1 MKNNN
6 RSLTRRRRL
15 APFVLAAAL
24 AVAGCGKGERDAA
37 PEAAQRATVVTV
49 RPTEMP
55 LSVELPGR
63 LEAYRQAEVRARV
76 AGIVTARTYE
86 EGQEVKQGAV
96 LFRIDPAPLKAA
108 RDAAQG
114 TLAKAQAASLAATDK
129 RRRYD
134 DLVRDRAV
142 SERDHTEAVA
152 AAAQAKADVASAKA
166 ELARAQLQLDYATVT
181 APIAGR
187 ARRALVTEGALV
199 GQNEATPLTTVEQ
212 LDPIYVNFSQPAAD
226 VDALRRAVT
235 SGRATGIAQQDI
247 AVTLLRPDGT
257 AYPLKGKLLFRDLA
271 VDPTT
276 DTVAMRALFP
286 NPDRELLPGAYVKI
300 ALDNA
305 VDRQAILV
313 PRDALL
319 RTADRASVRVVG
331 ADGKVKDVEVAA
343 DQMSGRDWR
352 ITRGLKGG
360 ERVIVDN
367 AAQFS
372 PDTAV
377 QPVERAGPAKAG
389 QPAAASAPGATARQ
403 T

>member
-1 MKNNN
+1 MNNK
-6 RSLTRRRRL
+6 RSLGRRLRL
-15 APFVLAAAL
+15 APVALAAML
-24 AVAGCGKGERDAA
+24 AVAGCGKGDKDKA
-37 PEAAQRATVVTV
+37 PEAIQNATVVTV
-49 RPTEMP
+49 RPTAVPMT
-55 LSVELPGR
+55 VELPGR
-63 LEAYRQAEVRARV
+63 LDAYRQAQVRARV

-114 TLAKAQAASLAATDK
+114 ALAKAQAAALAASDK

-152 AAAQAKADVASAKA
+152 DDTRAKADVASAKA

-181 APIAGR
+181 APISGR

-199 GQNEATPLTTVEQ
+199 GQDQATPLTTVEQ

-226 VDALRRAVT
+226 VDALRRAVK
-235 SGRATGIAQQDI
+235 SGHATGIAQHDVT
-247 AVTLLRPDGT
+247 VTLRRADGT
-257 AYPLKGKLLFRDLA
+257 AYPLKGKLLFSDLA

-286 NPDRELLPGAYVKI
+286 NPERELLPGAYVRI
-300 ALDNA
+300 ALDAA
-305 VDRQAILV
+305 VDQRAILV

-319 RTADRASVRVVG
+319 RTAERTSVRVVG
-331 ADGKVKDVEVAA
+331 TNGKVKDVEVVA

-352 ITRGLKGG
+352 VTRGLSGG

-367 AAQFS
+367 AAQFA

-377 QPVERAGPAKAG
+377 KPVEQASPTKAA
-389 QPAAASAPGATARQ
+389 QPAAARQ

>member
-1 MKNNN
+1 MNNK
-6 RSLTRRRRL
+6 RSLGRRLRL
-15 APFVLAAAL
+15 APFALAAML
-24 AVAGCGKGERDAA
+24 AVTGCGKGEQDKA
-37 PEAAQRATVVTV
+37 PQAIQNATVVTV
-49 RPTEMP
+49 RPTAVPMT
-55 LSVELPGR
+55 VKLPGR
-63 LEAYRQAEVRARV
+63 LDAYRQAEVRARV

-114 TLAKAQAASLAATDK
+114 ALAKAQAAALAASDK

-152 AAAQAKADVASAKA
+152 NDTQAKADVASAKA

-199 GQNEATPLTTVEQ
+199 GQDQATPLTTVEQ

-226 VDALRRAVT
+226 VDALRRAVK
-235 SGRATGIAQQDI
+235 SGRATGIAQHDVT
-247 AVTLLRPDGT
+247 VTLLRADGT
-257 AYPLKGKLLFRDLA
+257 AYPLKGKLLFSDLA

-286 NPDRELLPGAYVKI
+286 NPERELLPGAYVRI
-300 ALDNA
+300 ALDAA
-305 VDRQAILV
+305 VDQRAILV

-319 RTADRASVRVVG
+319 RTADRTSVRVVG
-331 ADGKVKDVEVAA
+331 ANGKVKDVEVVA
-343 DQMSGRDWR
+343 DRMSGRDWR
-352 ITRGLKGG
+352 ITRGLAGG

-367 AAQFS
+367 AAQFA

-377 QPVERAGPAKAG
+377 KPVEQASPTK
-389 QPAAASAPGATARQ
+389 AASQTAARQ

>member
-1 MKNNN
+1 MNNK
-6 RSLTRRRRL
+6 RFLGRRLRL
-15 APFVLAAAL
+15 APFALAATL
-24 AVAGCGKGERDAA
+24 LVTGCGKGGQDKA
-37 PEAAQRATVVTV
+37 PEAIQHATVVTV
-49 RPTEMP
+49 RPTAVPMT
-55 LSVELPGR
+55 VELPGR
-63 LEAYRQAEVRARV
+63 LDAYRQAQVRARV

-114 TLAKAQAASLAATDK
+114 ALAKAQAAALAASDK

-134 DLVRDRAV
+134 DLVRDHAV

-152 AAAQAKADVASAKA
+152 DDAQAKAGVASAKA

-181 APIAGR
+181 APISGR

-199 GQNEATPLTTVEQ
+199 GQDQATPLTTVEQ

-226 VDALRRAVT
+226 VDALRRAVK
-235 SGRATGIAQQDI
+235 SGRATGIAQHDVT
-247 AVTLLRPDGT
+247 VTLLRADGT
-257 AYPLKGKLLFRDLA
+257 AYPLKGRLLFSDLA

-276 DTVAMRALFP
+276 DTVEMRALFP
-286 NPDRELLPGAYVKI
+286 NPERELLPGAYVRI
-300 ALDNA
+300 ALDAA
-305 VDRQAILV
+305 VDQRAILV

-319 RTADRASVRVVG
+319 RTAERTSVRVVG
-331 ADGKVKDVEVAA
+331 ANGKVKDVEVVA
-343 DQMSGRDWR
+343 DRMSGRDWR
-352 ITRGLKGG
+352 ITRGLAGG

-367 AAQFS
+367 AAQFA

-377 QPVERAGPAKAG
+377 KPVEQATPTK
-389 QPAAASAPGATARQ
+389 AASQAAARQ

>member
-1 MKNNN
+1 MNNK
-6 RSLTRRRRL
+6 RSLARRLRL
-15 APFVLAAAL
+15 APVALAAML
-24 AVAGCGKGERDAA
+24 AVAGCGKGDKDKA
-37 PEAAQRATVVTV
+37 PEAIQNATVVTV
-49 RPTEMP
+49 RPTAVPMT
-55 LSVELPGR
+55 VELPGR
-63 LEAYRQAEVRARV
+63 LDAYRQAQVRARV

-108 RDAAQG
+108 RDAAQSA
-114 TLAKAQAASLAATDK
+114 LAKAQAAALAASDK

-134 DLVRDRAV
+134 DLVRDHAV

-152 AAAQAKADVASAKA
+152 DDTRAKADVASAKA

-181 APIAGR
+181 APISGR

-199 GQNEATPLTTVEQ
+199 GQDQATPLTTVEQ

-226 VDALRRAVT
+226 VDALRRAVK
-235 SGRATGIAQQDI
+235 SGHATGIAQHDVT
-247 AVTLLRPDGT
+247 VTLRRADGT
-257 AYPLKGKLLFRDLA
+257 AYPLKGKLLFSDLA

-286 NPDRELLPGAYVKI
+286 NPERELLPGAYVRI
-300 ALDNA
+300 ALDAA
-305 VDRQAILV
+305 VDQRAILV

-319 RTADRASVRVVG
+319 RTAERTSVRVVG
-331 ADGKVKDVEVAA
+331 TNGKVKDVEVVA

-352 ITRGLKGG
+352 ITRGLSGG

-367 AAQFS
+367 AAQFA

-377 QPVERAGPAKAG
+377 KPVEQASPTKAA
-389 QPAAASAPGATARQ
+389 QPAAARQ

>member
-1 MKNNN
+1 MNNN
-6 RSLTRRRRL
+6 RSLSRRLRL
-15 APFVLAAAL
+15 APFALAAVL
-24 AVAGCGKGERDAA
+24 AVAGCGKGEKDAA
-37 PEAAQRATVVTV
+37 PEAARKATVVTV
-49 RPTEMP
+49 RRSAVAM
-55 LSVELPGR
+55 SVELPGR
-63 LEAYRQAEVRARV
+63 LDAYRQAEVRARV

-114 TLAKAQAASLAATDK
+114 ALAKAQAAALAASDK
-129 RRRYD
+129 RRRYA

-152 AAAQAKADVASAKA
+152 DDAQARAEVASAKA

-181 APIAGR
+181 APISGR

-199 GQNEATPLTTVEQ
+199 GQDQATPLTTVEQ

-226 VDALRRAVT
+226 VDALRRAVK
-235 SGRATGIAQQDI
+235 SGRATGIAQQDV
-247 AVTLLRPDGT
+247 AVTLLRADGT
-257 AYPLKGKLLFRDLA
+257 AYPLKGRLLFSDLA

-286 NPDRELLPGAYVKI
+286 NPDRELLPGAYVRI
-300 ALDNA
+300 ALDTA
-305 VDRQAILV
+305 IDRQAILV

-319 RTADRASVRVVG
+319 RTADRTSVRVVG
-331 ADGKVKDVEVAA
+331 ANDKVKDVEVVA
-343 DQMSGRDWR
+343 DRMSGRDWR
-352 ITRGLKGG
+352 ITRGLSGG
-360 ERVIVDN
+360 ERVIVDDP
-367 AAQFS
+367 AQFA

-377 QPVERAGPAKAG
+377 KPVEQALPAKAAP
-389 QPAAASAPGATARQ
+389 PAAASNPAARQ

>member
-1 MKNNN
+1 MNNK
-6 RSLTRRRRL
+6 RSLARRLRL
-15 APFVLAAAL
+15 APVALAAML
-24 AVAGCGKGERDAA
+24 AVAGCGKGDKDKA
-37 PEAAQRATVVTV
+37 PEAIQHATVVTV
-49 RPTEMP
+49 RPTAVPMT
-55 LSVELPGR
+55 VELPGR
-63 LEAYRQAEVRARV
+63 LDAYRQAQVRARV

-114 TLAKAQAASLAATDK
+114 ALAKAQAAALAASDK

-134 DLVRDRAV
+134 DLVRDHAV

-152 AAAQAKADVASAKA
+152 DDTRAKADVASAKA

-181 APIAGR
+181 APISGR

-199 GQNEATPLTTVEQ
+199 GQDQATPLTTVEQ

-226 VDALRRAVT
+226 VDALRRAVK
-235 SGRATGIAQQDI
+235 SGHATGIAQHDVT
-247 AVTLLRPDGT
+247 VTLRRADGT
-257 AYPLKGKLLFRDLA
+257 AYPLKGKLLFSDLA

-286 NPDRELLPGAYVKI
+286 NPERELLPGAYVRI
-300 ALDNA
+300 ALDAA
-305 VDRQAILV
+305 VDQRAILV

-319 RTADRASVRVVG
+319 RTAERTSVRVVG
-331 ADGKVKDVEVAA
+331 TNGKVKDVEVVA

-352 ITRGLKGG
+352 ITRGLSGG

-367 AAQFS
+367 AAQFA

-377 QPVERAGPAKAG
+377 KPVEQASPTKAA
-389 QPAAASAPGATARQ
+389 QPAAARQ

>member
-1 MKNNN
+1 MNNK
-6 RSLTRRRRL
+6 RSLGRRL
-15 APFVLAAAL
+15 RLASFALAATL
-24 AVAGCGKGERDAA
+24 AATGCGKGERDKA
-37 PEAAQRATVVTV
+37 PEAIQNATVVTV
-49 RPTEMP
+49 RPTAVPMT
-55 LSVELPGR
+55 VELPGR
-63 LEAYRQAEVRARV
+63 LDAYRQAEVRARV

-108 RDAAQG
+108 RDAARG
-114 TLAKAQAASLAATDK
+114 ALAKAQAAALAASDK

-152 AAAQAKADVASAKA
+152 GDTQAKADVASAQA

-199 GQNEATPLTTVEQ
+199 GQDQATPLTTVEQ

-226 VDALRRAVT
+226 VDALRRAVK
-235 SGRATGIAQQDI
+235 SGRATGIAQHDVT
-247 AVTLLRPDGT
+247 VTLLRADGT
-257 AYPLKGKLLFRDLA
+257 AYPLKGKLLFSDLA

-286 NPDRELLPGAYVKI
+286 NPERELLPGAYVRI
-300 ALDNA
+300 ALDAA
-305 VDRQAILV
+305 VDQRAILV

-319 RTADRASVRVVG
+319 RTADRTSVRVVG
-331 ADGKVKDVEVAA
+331 ANGKVQDVEVVA
-343 DQMSGRDWR
+343 DRMSGRDWR
-352 ITRGLKGG
+352 ITRGLAGG

-367 AAQFS
+367 AAQFA

-377 QPVERAGPAKAG
+377 KPVEQASPTKASSAKAAS
-389 QPAAASAPGATARQ
+389 PAAARQ

>member
-1 MKNNN
+1 MNNK
-6 RSLTRRRRL
+6 RSLSRCAGL
-15 APFVLAAAL
+15 APFALAAL
-24 AVAGCGKGERDAA
+24 LVVAGCGKGEKDTA
-37 PEAAQRATVVTV
+37 PEAMQSATVVTV
-49 RPTEMP
+49 RPTAVPMT
-55 LSVELPGR
+55 VELPGR
-63 LEAYRQAEVRARV
+63 LDAYRQAQVRARV

-114 TLAKAQAASLAATDK
+114 ALAKAQAAALAASDK

-152 AAAQAKADVASAKA
+152 DDTQAKADVASAKA

-199 GQNEATPLTTVEQ
+199 GQDQATPLTTVEQ

-226 VDALRRAVT
+226 VDALRRAVK
-235 SGRATGIAQQDI
+235 SGRATGIAQHDV
-247 AVTLLRPDGT
+247 AVTLLRADGT
-257 AYPLKGKLLFRDLA
+257 AYPLKGRLLFSDLA

-286 NPDRELLPGAYVKI
+286 NPERELLPGAYVRI
-300 ALDNA
+300 ALDAA
-305 VDRQAILV
+305 VDQRAILV

-319 RTADRASVRVVG
+319 RTTDRTSVRVVDASG
-331 ADGKVKDVEVAA
+331 NVKDVDVVA

-352 ITRGLKGG
+352 ITRGLAGG

-367 AAQFS
+367 AAQFA
-372 PDTAV
+372 PGTPV
-377 QPVERAGPAKAG
+377 KPVEKASPT
-389 QPAAASAPGATARQ
+389 QAASQAAARQ

>member
-1 MKNNN
+1 MNNK
-6 RSLTRRRRL
+6 RSLVRRLRL
-15 APFVLAAAL
+15 APVALAAML
-24 AVAGCGKGERDAA
+24 AVAGCGKGDKDKA
-37 PEAAQRATVVTV
+37 PEAIQNATVVTV
-49 RPTEMP
+49 RPTAVPMT
-55 LSVELPGR
+55 VELPGR
-63 LEAYRQAEVRARV
+63 LDAYRQAQVRARV

-114 TLAKAQAASLAATDK
+114 ALAKAQAAALAASDK

-134 DLVRDRAV
+134 DLVRDHAV

-152 AAAQAKADVASAKA
+152 DDTRAKADVASAKA

-181 APIAGR
+181 APISGR

-199 GQNEATPLTTVEQ
+199 GQDQATPLTTVEQ

-226 VDALRRAVT
+226 VDALRRAVK
-235 SGRATGIAQQDI
+235 SGHATGIAQHDVT
-247 AVTLLRPDGT
+247 VTLRRADGT
-257 AYPLKGKLLFRDLA
+257 AYPLKGKLLFSDLA

-286 NPDRELLPGAYVKI
+286 NPERELLPGAYVRI
-300 ALDNA
+300 ALDAA
-305 VDRQAILV
+305 VDQRAILV

-319 RTADRASVRVVG
+319 RTAERTSVRVVG
-331 ADGKVKDVEVAA
+331 TNGKVKDVEVVA

-352 ITRGLKGG
+352 ITRGLSGG

-367 AAQFS
+367 AAQFA

-377 QPVERAGPAKAG
+377 KPVEQASPTKAA
-389 QPAAASAPGATARQ
+389 QPAAARQ

>member
-152 AAAQAKADVASAKA
+152 ADAQAKAEVASAKA

-343 DQMSGRDWR
+343 DQMSGRAWR

-377 QPVERAGPAKAG
+377 QPVERAGQAKAG

>member
-1 MKNNN
+1 M
-6 RSLTRRRRL
+6 
-15 APFVLAAAL
+15 FVLAAAFAL
-24 AVAGCGKGERDAA
+24 TGCGKNGKSTA
-37 PEAAQRATVVTV
+37 PEPLREAKVVMV
-49 RPTEMP
+49 RPTAVP
-55 LSVELPGR
+55 LTIELPGR
-63 LEAYRQAEVRARV
+63 LDPYRQAQVRARV

-114 TLAKAQAASLAATDK
+114 ALAKAQAAALAASDK
-129 RRRYD
+129 RQRYD
-134 DLVRDRAV
+134 DLVRDHAV

-152 AAAQAKADVASAKA
+152 ADMQAKAEVASAKA

-181 APIAGR
+181 APISGR

-199 GQNEATPLTTVEQ
+199 GQDQATPLTTIEQ

-226 VDALRRAVT
+226 VDALRYAVK
-235 SGRATGIAQQDI
+235 SGRATGISQHDI
-247 AVTLLRPDGT
+247 AVTLLRADGT
-257 AYPLKGKLLFRDLA
+257 AYPLQGKLLFSDLA

-286 NPDRELLPGAYVKI
+286 NPERELLPGAYVRI
-300 ALDNA
+300 ALDAA
-305 VDRQAILV
+305 VDRRAILV

-319 RTADRASVRVVG
+319 RTADRTSVRVV
-331 ADGKVKDVEVAA
+331 DTNGKVKDVEVIA

-352 ITRGLKGG
+352 ITRGLTGG
-360 ERVIVDN
+360 EHVIIDN
-367 AAQFS
+367 AAQFA
-372 PDTAV
+372 PNTAV
-377 QPVERAGPAKAG
+377 KPVEQAPPPKAA
-389 QPAAASAPGATARQ
+389 PAAAASRTAARQ

>member
-1 MKNNN
+1 MKNN
-6 RSLTRRRRL
+6 RSLSRHGL
-15 APFVLAAAL
+15 APFALLAML
-24 AVAGCGKGERDAA
+24 AVTGCGKGEHAAA
-37 PEAAQRATVVTV
+37 PEAAQRATVLTV
-49 RPTEMP
+49 RPTAMP
-55 LSVELPGR
+55 LTVELPGR

-114 TLAKAQAASLAATDK
+114 ALAKAQAAALAASDK

-152 AAAQAKADVASAKA
+152 ADAQAKAELASAKA

-199 GQNEATPLTTVEQ
+199 GQDQATPLTTVEQ

-226 VDALRRAVT
+226 VDALRRAVK
-235 SGRATGIAQQDI
+235 SGRATGIAQQDVE
-247 AVTLLRPDGT
+247 VTLLRPDGT
-257 AYPLKGKLLFRDLA
+257 AYPLKGKLLFSDLA

-286 NPDRELLPGAYVKI
+286 NPERELLPGAYVKI

-305 VDRQAILV
+305 VDRKAILV

-319 RTADRASVRVVG
+319 RGADRASVKVVG
-331 ADGKVKDVEVAA
+331 ANGKVRDVEVVA
-343 DQMSGRDWR
+343 DQMAGRDWR
-352 ITRGLKGG
+352 VTRGLAGG

-367 AAQFS
+367 AAQFA
-372 PDTAV
+372 PGTAV
-377 QPVERAGPAKAG
+377 TPVEQAAP
-389 QPAAASAPGATARQ
+389 PAAAPASAATARQ

>member
-1 MKNNN
+1 MNNK
-6 RSLTRRRRL
+6 RSLSRRARL
-15 APFVLAAAL
+15 APFAL
-24 AVAGCGKGERDAA
+24 AVLLVMAGCGKGEKDKA
-37 PEAAQRATVVTV
+37 PEAMQNATVVTV
-49 RPTEMP
+49 RPTAVPMT
-55 LSVELPGR
+55 VELPGR
-63 LEAYRQAEVRARV
+63 LDAYRQAEVRARV

-114 TLAKAQAASLAATDK
+114 ALAKAQAAALAASDK

-152 AAAQAKADVASAKA
+152 DDTQAKADVASAKA

-199 GQNEATPLTTVEQ
+199 GQDQATPLTTIEQ

-226 VDALRRAVT
+226 VDALRRAVK
-235 SGRATGIAQQDI
+235 SGRATGIAQHDV
-247 AVTLLRPDGT
+247 AVTLLRADGT
-257 AYPLKGKLLFRDLA
+257 AYSLKGKLLFSDLA

-286 NPDRELLPGAYVKI
+286 NPERELLPGAYVRI
-300 ALDNA
+300 ALDAA
-305 VDRQAILV
+305 VDQRAILV

-319 RTADRASVRVVG
+319 RTTDRTSVRVVDASG
-331 ADGKVKDVEVAA
+331 NVKDVDVVA

-352 ITRGLKGG
+352 ITRGLAGG

-367 AAQFS
+367 AAQFAPGTS
-372 PDTAV
+372 V
-377 QPVERAGPAKAG
+377 KPVEKASPT
-389 QPAAASAPGATARQ
+389 QAASQAAARQ

>member
-1 MKNNN
+1 MNNK
-6 RSLTRRRRL
+6 RSLARRLRL
-15 APFVLAAAL
+15 APVALAAML
-24 AVAGCGKGERDAA
+24 AVAGCGKGDNDKA
-37 PEAAQRATVVTV
+37 PEAIQNATVVTV
-49 RPTEMP
+49 RPTAVPMT
-55 LSVELPGR
+55 VELPGR
-63 LEAYRQAEVRARV
+63 LDAYRQAQVRARV

-114 TLAKAQAASLAATDK
+114 ALAKAQAAALAASDK

-134 DLVRDRAV
+134 DLVRDHAV

-152 AAAQAKADVASAKA
+152 DDTRAKADVASAKA

-181 APIAGR
+181 APISGR

-199 GQNEATPLTTVEQ
+199 GQDQATPLTTVEQ

-226 VDALRRAVT
+226 VDALRRAVK
-235 SGRATGIAQQDI
+235 SGHATGIAQHDVT
-247 AVTLLRPDGT
+247 VTLRRADGT
-257 AYPLKGKLLFRDLA
+257 AYPLKGKLLFSDLA

-286 NPDRELLPGAYVKI
+286 NPDRELLPGAYVRI
-300 ALDNA
+300 ALDAA
-305 VDRQAILV
+305 VDQRAILV

-319 RTADRASVRVVG
+319 RTAERTSVRVVG
-331 ADGKVKDVEVAA
+331 PNGKVKDVEVVA

-352 ITRGLKGG
+352 VTRGLSGG

-367 AAQFS
+367 AAQFA

-377 QPVERAGPAKAG
+377 KPVEQASPTK
-389 QPAAASAPGATARQ
+389 AASAAAARQ

>member
-1 MKNNN
+1 MNNK
-6 RSLTRRRRL
+6 RSLARRLRL
-15 APFVLAAAL
+15 APVALAAML
-24 AVAGCGKGERDAA
+24 AVAGCGKGDKDKA
-37 PEAAQRATVVTV
+37 PEAIQNATVVTV
-49 RPTEMP
+49 RPTAVPMT
-55 LSVELPGR
+55 VELPGR
-63 LEAYRQAEVRARV
+63 LDAYRQAQVRARV

-114 TLAKAQAASLAATDK
+114 ALAKAQAAALAASDK

-134 DLVRDRAV
+134 DLVRDHAV

-152 AAAQAKADVASAKA
+152 DDTRAKADVASAKA

-181 APIAGR
+181 APISGR

-199 GQNEATPLTTVEQ
+199 GQDQATPLTTVEQ

-226 VDALRRAVT
+226 VDALRRAVK
-235 SGRATGIAQQDI
+235 SGHATGIAQHDVT
-247 AVTLLRPDGT
+247 VTLRRADGT
-257 AYPLKGKLLFRDLA
+257 AYPLKGKLLFSDLA

-286 NPDRELLPGAYVKI
+286 NPERELLPGAYVRI
-300 ALDNA
+300 ALDAA
-305 VDRQAILV
+305 VDQRAILV

-319 RTADRASVRVVG
+319 RTAERTSVRVVG
-331 ADGKVKDVEVAA
+331 TNGKVKDVEVVA

-352 ITRGLKGG
+352 VTRGLSGG

-367 AAQFS
+367 AAQFA

-377 QPVERAGPAKAG
+377 KPVEQASPTKAAS
-389 QPAAASAPGATARQ
+389 PAAARQ

>member
-1 MKNNN
+1 MNNK
-6 RSLTRRRRL
+6 RSLARRLRL
-15 APFVLAAAL
+15 APVVLAAML
-24 AVAGCGKGERDAA
+24 AVAGCGKGDKDKA
-37 PEAAQRATVVTV
+37 PEAIQNATVVTV
-49 RPTEMP
+49 RPTAVPMT
-55 LSVELPGR
+55 VELPGR
-63 LEAYRQAEVRARV
+63 LDAYRQAQVRARV

-114 TLAKAQAASLAATDK
+114 ALAKAQAAALAASDK

-134 DLVRDRAV
+134 DLVRDHAV

-152 AAAQAKADVASAKA
+152 DDTRAKADVASAKA

-181 APIAGR
+181 APISGR

-199 GQNEATPLTTVEQ
+199 GQDQATPLTTVEQ

-226 VDALRRAVT
+226 VDALRRAVK
-235 SGRATGIAQQDI
+235 SGHATGIAQHDVT
-247 AVTLLRPDGT
+247 VTLRRADGT
-257 AYPLKGKLLFRDLA
+257 AYPLKGKLLFSDLA

-286 NPDRELLPGAYVKI
+286 NPERELLPGAYVRI
-300 ALDNA
+300 ALDAA
-305 VDRQAILV
+305 VDQRAILV

-319 RTADRASVRVVG
+319 RTAERTSVRVVG
-331 ADGKVKDVEVAA
+331 TNGKVKDVEVVA

-352 ITRGLKGG
+352 VTRGLSGG

-367 AAQFS
+367 AAQFA

-377 QPVERAGPAKAG
+377 KPVEQASPTKAA
-389 QPAAASAPGATARQ
+389 QPAAARQ

>member
-1 MKNNN
+1 MNNK
-6 RSLTRRRRL
+6 RSLARRLRL
-15 APFVLAAAL
+15 APVALAAML
-24 AVAGCGKGERDAA
+24 AVAGCGKGDKDKA
-37 PEAAQRATVVTV
+37 PEAIQNATVVTV
-49 RPTEMP
+49 RPTAVPMT
-55 LSVELPGR
+55 VELPGR
-63 LEAYRQAEVRARV
+63 LDAYRQAQVRARV

-114 TLAKAQAASLAATDK
+114 ALAKAQAAALAASDK

-134 DLVRDRAV
+134 DLVRDHAV

-152 AAAQAKADVASAKA
+152 DDTRAKADVASAKA

-181 APIAGR
+181 APISGR

-199 GQNEATPLTTVEQ
+199 GQDQATPLTTVEQ

-226 VDALRRAVT
+226 VDALRRAVK
-235 SGRATGIAQQDI
+235 SGHATGIAQHDVT
-247 AVTLLRPDGT
+247 VTLRRADGT
-257 AYPLKGKLLFRDLA
+257 AYPLKGKLLFSDLA

-286 NPDRELLPGAYVKI
+286 NPERELLPGAYVRI
-300 ALDNA
+300 ALDAA
-305 VDRQAILV
+305 VDQRAILV

-319 RTADRASVRVVG
+319 RTAERTSVRVVG
-331 ADGKVKDVEVAA
+331 TNGKVKDVEVVA

-352 ITRGLKGG
+352 ITRGLSGG

-367 AAQFS
+367 AAQFA

-377 QPVERAGPAKAG
+377 KPVEQASPTKAAQSPA
-389 QPAAASAPGATARQ
+389 ARQ

>member
-1 MKNNN
+1 MNNK
-6 RSLTRRRRL
+6 RSLRRRLRL
-15 APFVLAAAL
+15 APFALAATL
-24 AVAGCGKGERDAA
+24 LVTGCGKGEQDKA
-37 PEAAQRATVVTV
+37 PEAIQHATVVTV
-49 RPTEMP
+49 RPTAVPMT
-55 LSVELPGR
+55 VELPGR
-63 LEAYRQAEVRARV
+63 LDAYRQAQVRARV

-114 TLAKAQAASLAATDK
+114 ALAKAQAAALAASDK

-134 DLVRDRAV
+134 DLVRDHAV

-152 AAAQAKADVASAKA
+152 DDAQAKAGVASAKA

-181 APIAGR
+181 APISGR

-199 GQNEATPLTTVEQ
+199 GQDQATPLTTVEQ

-226 VDALRRAVT
+226 VDALRRAVK
-235 SGRATGIAQQDI
+235 SGRATGIAQHDVT
-247 AVTLLRPDGT
+247 VTLLRADGT
-257 AYPLKGKLLFRDLA
+257 AYPLKGRLLFSDLA

-276 DTVAMRALFP
+276 DTVEMRALFP
-286 NPDRELLPGAYVKI
+286 NPERELLPGAYVRI
-300 ALDNA
+300 ALDAA
-305 VDRQAILV
+305 VDQRAILV

-319 RTADRASVRVVG
+319 RTADRTSVRVVG
-331 ADGKVKDVEVAA
+331 TNGKVKDVEVVA
-343 DQMSGRDWR
+343 DRMSGREWR
-352 ITRGLKGG
+352 ITRGLAGG

-367 AAQFS
+367 AAQFA

-377 QPVERAGPAKAG
+377 KPVEQATPTK
-389 QPAAASAPGATARQ
+389 AASQAAARQ

>member
-1 MKNNN
+1 MNNK
-6 RSLTRRRRL
+6 RSLARRLRL
-15 APFVLAAAL
+15 APVALAAML
-24 AVAGCGKGERDAA
+24 AVAGCGKGDKDKA
-37 PEAAQRATVVTV
+37 PEAIQNATVVTV
-49 RPTEMP
+49 RPTAVPMT
-55 LSVELPGR
+55 VELPGR
-63 LEAYRQAEVRARV
+63 LDAYRQAQVRARV

-114 TLAKAQAASLAATDK
+114 ALAKAQAAALAASDK

-134 DLVRDRAV
+134 DLVRDHAV
-142 SERDHTEAVA
+142 SERDHTEALA
-152 AAAQAKADVASAKA
+152 DDTRAKADVASAKA

-199 GQNEATPLTTVEQ
+199 GQDQATPLTTVEQ
-212 LDPIYVNFSQPAAD
+212 LNPIYVNFSQPAAD
-226 VDALRRAVT
+226 VDALRRAVK
-235 SGRATGIAQQDI
+235 SGHATGIAQHDVT
-247 AVTLLRPDGT
+247 VTLRRADGT
-257 AYPLKGKLLFRDLA
+257 AYPLKGKLLFSDLA

-286 NPDRELLPGAYVKI
+286 NPERELLPGAYVRI
-300 ALDNA
+300 ALDAA
-305 VDRQAILV
+305 VDQRAILV

-319 RTADRASVRVVG
+319 RTAERTSVRVVG
-331 ADGKVKDVEVAA
+331 TNGKVKDVEVVA

-352 ITRGLKGG
+352 ITRGLSGG

-367 AAQFS
+367 AAQFA

-377 QPVERAGPAKAG
+377 KPVEQASPTK
-389 QPAAASAPGATARQ
+389 AASAAAARQ